1 MKNLTRWAHRT
12 AIACSAVLALGV
24 LSAGARWQQ
33 DPSTQTLGGDND
45 VTREEVSNFDRF
57 LDDHP
62 SIAQQLQTKPA
73 LVNDAGYLRSQPDLQ
88 DYLNSHPRIR
98 AELQEN
104 PNYFM
109 GRENRFEGTE
119 ADRDRARIQ
128 NPNPDLNE
136 REVGRMDQFLDEH
149 RDIERELQQNPA
161 LIDDSNFLAQHQDLQ
176 AFLNAH
182 PRVRA
187 EFDENPS
194 YFMQRENQFEGS
206 AADRDRA
213 RMNTNPNPA
222 PTNPNPDLTTQ
233 EVSRMDQFLDDHPD
247 IEKQLEKK
255 PSLID
260 DKGYLDH
267 HKDLARFLD
276 EHPQIRA
283 EFDENPQF
291 FMQRQNQFEGTAA
304 DRDRVRTSGGTTPAP
319 ANGAPPNPNPDLTTQ
334 EVSRMDQFL
343 DDHPDIE
350 EQLEKKPSLI
360 DDKGY
365 LDHHKD
371 LARFLDEHPQIRA
384 EFDENPQFFM
394 QRQNQFEGTAAD
406 RDRVRTSGGTT
417 PAPANGAPPNPN
429 PDLTTQEVSRMDQFL
444 DDHPDIEEQLEKK
457 PSLID
462 DKGYLDHHKDL
473 ARFLDEHPQI
483 RAEFAENPQFF
494 MQRQNQF
501 EGTAG
506 DRDAVTTDRDRDRDL
521 DLKDKDLADMDKF
534 LDKHKSIA
542 KDLDKEPSRANNA
555 KYLDRHKDLRKFFDE
570 HEQARTEF
578 AQNPQ
583 HFMEREHEFQRH
595 DSHRLENRRLDQ
607 GKDRKDNKNLDH
619 RADTDHRIQL

>member
-24 LSAGARWQQ
+24 LPAGARWQQ
-33 DPSTQTLGGDND
+33 DPSTQTQGRDND

-62 SIAQQLQTKPA
+62 DIAQQLQTKPA

-136 REVGRMDQFLDEH
+136 QEVGRMDQFLDEH

-161 LIDDSNFLAQHQDLQ
+161 LIDDSNFLAQHKDLQ

-194 YFMQRENQFEGS
+194 YFMQRENQFEGT
-206 AADRDRA
+206 AADRDRT
-213 RMNTNPNPA
+213 RMNTNPNSA

-276 EHPQIRA
+276 EHPQIRG
-283 EFDENPQF
+283 EFAENPRY

-304 DRDRVRTSGGTTPAP
+304 
-319 ANGAPPNPNPDLTTQ
+319 
-334 EVSRMDQFL
+334 
-343 DDHPDIE
+343 
-350 EQLEKKPSLI
+350 
-360 DDKGY
+360 
-365 LDHHKD
+365 
-371 LARFLDEHPQIRA
+371 
-384 EFDENPQFFM
+384 
-394 QRQNQFEGTAAD
+394 
-406 RDRVRTSGGTT
+406 
-417 PAPANGAPPNPN
+417 
-429 PDLTTQEVSRMDQFL
+429 
-444 DDHPDIEEQLEKK
+444 
-457 PSLID
+457 
-462 DKGYLDHHKDL
+462 
-473 ARFLDEHPQI
+473 
-483 RAEFAENPQFF
+483 
-494 MQRQNQF
+494 
-501 EGTAG
+501 